1 LKFLSELN
9 DDNSCYQ
16 KAVSHVHSGSEAT
29 GVGHVLAN
37 KGGVCIS
44 FKVCI
49 DLTGINE
56 SSIICWSISSAQELT

>member
-1 LKFLSELN
+1 ME
-9 DDNSCYQ
+9 
-16 KAVSHVHSGSEAT
+16 
-29 GVGHVLAN
+29 N

-56 SSIICWSISSAQELT
+56 SSIICWSISLAQELT